1 MGRAFEYRKA
11 AKFARWDRMAKQFAR
26 IGKEI
31 AMAVKEGGPDPETNP
46 ALRRAMQNAKGV
58 NMPKDN
64 VERAIKKASGAD
76 AEVYDIVTFE
86 GYAPHGIGIFIE
98 CASNNNNRTVAN
110 VRAIFN
116 KVGGNLGKNGEL
128 AFMFDRK
135 GIFTIEADRVTMD
148 WDDFE
153 LELIDAGAEDI
164 EKEDGLITIYS
175 DFEDFGNVSHKLDA
189 LDIEV
194 KNAEIQRIPN
204 TTKKLSVE
212 EGKEILD
219 IIDRFEQD
227 EDVQNVYHTLEITP
241 ELEEAL
247 GED

>member
-46 ALRRAMQNAKGV
+46 ALRRVMQNAKGV

-76 AEVYDIVTFE
+76 AEVYDLITFE
-86 GYAPHGIGIFIE
+86 GYGPHGIGIFIE
-98 CASNNNNRTVAN
+98 CTTNNNNRTVAN

-135 GIFTIEADRVTMD
+135 GVFTIELEKMQMD
-148 WDDFE
+148 WEDFE
-153 LELIDAGAEDI
+153 LEMIDAGAESM
-164 EKEDGLITIYS
+164 EKEDEVVIVYA
-175 DFEDFGNVSHKLDA
+175 DFEDFGSVSHRLDD
-189 LDIEV
+189 LGIEV
-194 KNAEIQRIPN
+194 QNAELLRIPN
-204 TTKKLSVE
+204 ITKELPVDQA
-212 EGKEILD
+212 KEILD

-227 EDVQNVYHTLEITP
+227 DDVQNVYHTLEITQ
-241 ELEEAL
+241 ELENAL
-247 GED
+247 